1 MCAASEDAVMLR
13 SILLLGATGN
23 GKSTLGNYLIDPSE
37 EHIDSGKGQT
47 FTTAKSNYPQTKK
60 VKSGRVRDNN
70 FKHITIVDT
79 PGLND
84 GDKKD
89 LAHMIDLVKNL
100 REIKT
105 VTACAIVCKIDGKI
119 DETFKMTI
127 KYYSN
132 LLPQIFE
139 NNVFIVLTKV
149 IGGEKARRK
158 MGIVLEE
165 YMENVQDEVV
175 ELAELRFKPEVFT
188 IDSLPLDDSTCEA
201 SLKTRSAILDY
212 VSKMNFVDTSKL
224 RIAKTAYIRQKDREM
239 LESLKGRLTGY
250 NDRLIEKQPDASEKL
265 SSILHKALEK
275 GYKAEKLTKCQEKLS
290 IYDNKDLMTVKQW
303 CLHEITRFEKKVYP
317 FKVEAKCEISAVD
330 KWDNGQLEWEDMHEV
345 YPKGMVTGRI
355 IANSFKRVHAILTV
369 KAYRNCYNAEKIV
382 ELKKEEQRLLDEQK
396 ALTEEINSYSEPK
409 YQEEIDDLKRKIEE
423 IEDKS
428 KAYIEDFMTISDADE
443 RLTKLLQ
450 CMHNNDSIW

>member
-1 MCAASEDAVMLR
+1 MCAASEDAAMPR

-139 NNVFIVLTKV
+139 NNVFIVLTK
-149 IGGEKARRK
+149 IEEGERAEKARRK

-165 YMENVQDEVV
+165 YMEKVQDRVV
-175 ELAELRFKPEVFT
+175 RLAKLRFKPEVFT

-239 LESLKGRLTGY
+239 LESLRGQQMGY
-250 NDRLIEKQPDASEKL
+250 RDRLIEKRTGAEAVLTSLNQIALSHGDKL
-265 SSILHKALEK
+265 IQ
-275 GYKAEKLTKCQEKLS
+275 LTKCQQKLS
-290 IYDNKDLMTVKQW
+290 IYDTEDLVIDKKWSSERSWYGNRTVTFTVKSDY
-303 CLHEITRFEKKVYP
+303 EIARVKF
-317 FKVEAKCEISAVD
+317 
-330 KWDNGQLEWEDMHEV
+330 WDNGQLNWS
-345 YPKGMVTGRI
+345 KTGRHSDGRTVTCEI
-355 IANSFKRVHAILTV
+355 NGKFMRHIHATVTIFTFKKHLHAKKIAALRE
-369 KAYRNCYNAEKIV
+369 EKSSLCADIV
-382 ELKKEEQRLLDEQK
+382 ALDKEIKSYSIKDS
-396 ALTEEINSYSEPK
+396 TYHEEIEA
-409 YQEEIDDLKRKIEE
+409 LLRKIEE
-423 IEDKS
+423 VEKS
-428 KAYIEDFMTISDADE
+428 CKAYQGDYMTIDE
-443 RLTKLLQ
+443 AEQRLTKLKAIRDQ
-450 CMHNNDSIW
+450 I